1 MSIGSDTVMTVA
13 PDSHRIPYY
22 LPGKKPFVPYFRYSV
37 KDKYSIK
44 GEEMQEGEKYYE
56 NKRLFVN
63 SWGTEKIEKL
73 RQRVRIKNP
82 LIIFDEKKYVECGY
96 GIF

>member
-1 MSIGSDTVMTVA
+1 MNKNLYRLFAGGIFIAKLFDSI
-13 PDSHRIPYY
+13 
-22 LPGKKPFVPYFRYSV
+22 
-37 KDKYSIK
+37 
-44 GEEMQEGEKYYE
+44 
-56 NKRLFVN
+56 KRLFVN
-63 SWGTEKIEKL
+63 SWGTEKIEKS